1 MEINAGNS
9 SVNIAISVQPKNEL
23 TQGEGIENSRG
34 YEASPANYAAEN
46 APNPSFN
53 TRGEE
58 VGNAINAW
66 A

>member
-9 SVNIAISVQPKNEL
+9 SVNIAISVQPKNEP
-23 TQGEGIENSRG
+23 TQIDDIENNRG
-34 YEASPANYAAEN
+34 YEANSANYAAEN
-46 APNPSFN
+46 VPNPSFN

-58 VGNAINAW
+58 VGNVIDAW